1 MTADRPQNTNLSGAG
16 NRWHEL
22 TTMPYLLLIV
32 VCCLANVLPAQTTA
46 DEFTLESE
54 EDGIQVWVREETGGD
69 MSVRVSTSARVSV
82 AEVQVVLD
90 DAEAYPEWVHRCSDA
105 RRLPGG
111 SDDNYVYFS
120 SIDLPFP
127 FRDKEVVARIRQ
139 WIDTSGTL
147 HRTITA
153 EPDALPANDGR
164 ERMTVYSGEWL
175 VRPADGSVTLQCTV
189 RTDAGSGLPGWLR
202 REILTGGPA
211 RTMDNLR
218 QRLEAAR

>member
-1 MTADRPQNTNLSGAG
+1 MSIIILIALCCFADGLSAQSTADG
-16 NRWHEL
+16 
-22 TTMPYLLLIV
+22 
-32 VCCLANVLPAQTTA
+32 
-46 DEFTLESE
+46 FTLESE
-54 EDGIQVWVREETGGD
+54 EAGIRVWVREEDGGD
-69 MSVRVSTSARVSV
+69 MSVRVGTLANVPV
-82 AEVQVVLD
+82 ADVMAVLD
-90 DAEAYPEWVHRCSDA
+90 DAAAYPEWVHRCSDA

-111 SDDNYVYFS
+111 TDDNYVYFS
-120 SIDLPFP
+120 AIDLPFP

-139 WIDTSGTL
+139 WIDAGGTL

-153 EPDALPANDGR
+153 EPDALPSAEGR

-175 VRPADGSVTLQCTV
+175 VRPTEQGVSLQCTV

-211 RTMDNLR
+211 RTMANLR

>member
-1 MTADRPQNTNLSGAG
+1 MR
-16 NRWHEL
+16 
-22 TTMPYLLLIV
+22 YLLLIAIL
-32 VCCLANVLPAQTTA
+32 CATG
-46 DEFTLESE
+46 TLTGQAERDGFLLQSE
-54 EDGIQVWVREETGGD
+54 ADGISVWVREEAGGD
-69 MSVRVSTSARVSV
+69 MSVRVTTAARVGV
-82 AEVQVVLD
+82 KEVMAVLD
-90 DAEAYPEWVHRCSDA
+90 DAAAYPEWVHRCSDA

-111 SDDNYVYFS
+111 ADDNYVYFS

-139 WIDTSGTL
+139 WIDPAGTL

-153 EPDALPANDGR
+153 EPEALPPAEGR

-175 VRPADGSVTLQCTV
+175 VRPDDDSVMLQCTV
-189 RTDAGSGLPGWLR
+189 RTDAGAGLPGWLR

-211 RTMDNLR
+211 RTMANLR